1 MDENNVE
8 KNEIDNNN
16 NIADIKNEN
25 LNKIEENNKE
35 SNNDNFEILN
45 KLFKKSKDDNS
56 KYIPFLIKS
65 GDEELLKIFTE
76 KLNTTDENSLNLFI
90 LKKLNLISQ
99 IISITT
105 SSPEILYIIFDYL
118 SKKNIS
124 IFKFI
129 IDIYISFIQIYKNN
143 DIKENLFN
151 EIKKIFSNLISLGLL
166 AKTDIDFIYQKIAFF
181 QLEKKLNVNL
191 FCDIIPLLEILY
203 SYDTKTQTDFIAN
216 NFFYFYDK
224 ETSSIETNISEKK
237 FIQIKKGFS
246 IVLWFYLKEIN
257 EDSKYKSSLLNI
269 SNEKGDNI
277 NLVLNEKN
285 DIDICYKNNNNILK
299 EKQNRT
305 FNIETKVWTQLV
317 ISIYKNEINLFLDK
331 DKETNEISSKKLY
344 EINNISFH
352 DCQITEISFFKNFLG
367 IVYCVMFFKE
377 DKNKIQDISSLAK
390 NLYDINTK
398 NLNEKLSTKIIS
410 ESLYFIFSPNLFVN
424 NQQII
429 DPKSNI
435 IGNLTAL
442 NNNNYNLNSLF
453 SFNNNINN
461 IFYLGGF
468 YNFLPLFEIFYKF
481 TLSENNTNEIDSIL
495 RNIFIKLFK
504 LLEIVLSEKRRNS
517 KLSMENDVD
526 FFPSLEIFM
535 KKIDEKYYY
544 NNEKLLEIL
553 LNIAKIYNDLKK
565 SKYIHIKENF
575 GYFANIIFNP
585 EIIIKFNLDLQK
597 KLFDKFKSFHILMDS
612 VVIIKLLKLLSQ
624 KYTKNE
630 TEKNDYST
638 ILFEYIK
645 YIFETKLKDDE
656 KEKLFLL
663 YKNKSNKIS
672 NKATISNNIFI
683 RIIRLFIIYLDLHL
697 NISNQSEKQKLIK
710 IKTVEY
716 LLNSN
721 YNFIEILLKYLSDTN
736 IHIKKEIINLLRV
749 LTNCYKEQLDQYFY
763 KLNKKKKETKISK
776 EEFYIFIK
784 ENIAPNYNNSKI
796 RDNSFSVKSKRKN
809 SKITSKIKEEIKN
822 NNTENKNEIILDK
835 TSRKEVV
842 KININKK
849 RNKSSDNNEKILK
862 NISNIL
868 SDKPK
873 NKRTNSFNI
882 LKKNNIELILNKFEK
897 EKSIKK
903 PETPKKEEKMIN
915 NNDINI
921 KEELTFEQR
930 VELRDT
936 KLEIALILYNWLLDY
951 IKTDKNKNN
960 KEKDT
965 ESINHSIDY
974 IVKFISYTKELD
986 AIYRILI
993 LINNQKNL
1001 SSDNKDNEDIYNQFL
1016 KYFLD
1021 NSLFMQLL
1029 IELLINSFI
1038 YKNIY
1043 SNNATS
1049 EEDDFIV
1056 LSSEKGEIIKLKD
1069 KIFSSLYEKSLEILL
1084 DIYFLDDD
1092 EKKKTDILT
1101 TIFLVSLK
1109 LLSAFQDNNDIN
1121 KKNLL
1126 LKFVRQ
1132 MFIEINKNF
1141 KERHK
1146 KIKNHY
1152 LNLFTYF
1159 IDYAFILKNVDEFM
1173 QKSYKNIKDDR
1184 TNCIPDFLT
1193 YELIYENEGS
1203 YQWAGS
1209 DIYADMFKN
1218 IKRLF
1223 SINNIFSN
1231 FEFIFEDINK
1241 QKDEQK
1247 CINKYEINFMTRL
1260 IDVIMDKKKTKDEN
1274 AKQKRTIGL
1283 FYSCHSYGYDNN
1295 FPIINIISLFNSLN
1309 IHLLY
1314 SETNNEMNKEK
1325 LINLLNEIQNYI
1337 LFLLVFSLNITQ
1349 KDTNANYS
1357 YDAMQELIYQNLFF
1371 NIQNLF
1377 NRLNDEENKGYFLDV
1392 LYNVILFL
1400 TVIYNKEKGK
1410 PHENKGKSFL
1420 KSIFP
1425 SNSIDLSKTAP
1436 CMLLNFYKEKMDKL
1450 FNDQNFHIFSENDK
1464 QNSIK
1469 AIEENIIYDE
1479 IKKINNM
1486 KTNPSFDLYNIKI
1499 FENIAANREN
1509 DKNIKL
1515 LIEKESKEYKVSD
1528 DYKKIYLKIKN
1539 TEINIPIDEI
1549 IEEQKDVFKI
1559 KSYRKLKKDLYSFNN
1574 SYSNLQVFYNIPL
1587 EQKSYYLKYKVSN
1600 FLSKDMSPKFIKPII
1615 DMDFY
1620 MPNFRKYEIDK
1631 KNLYQHSA
1639 KETYTVDLRIFNHKK
1654 NLYLYP
1660 NNKTNDKLG
1669 NKYFFEENVCYIKTA
1684 YHIKGA
1690 IFHSTIKENMND
1702 NYLFFCITEQPS
1714 TEIKLETY
1722 EDYDSINESCF
1733 NSIFRNNMNIKDQY
1747 TYLKLNFDEIIF
1759 IFNRKYSFRD
1769 NAIEIFTSFHRSYY
1783 FKFRTTE
1790 KRNSFLEHIVNILNK
1805 DSSLFKKLFKPIYS
1819 INSQDKKIL
1828 LGYYKDIDNNSE
1840 YGSRS
1845 NLKEMWKNSK
1855 ISYLE
1860 FLLWTNIYGNRS
1872 FRDIS
1877 QYPVFPWIIADYKTD
1892 TFDEIINNK
1901 HIRKLDLPMGLMT
1914 INEKAKE
1921 RKEGYINTYKLM
1933 SLDLKDEELVDF
1945 KIKDEDED
1953 YDENNTNEQ
1962 GDLNKNNINNKNN
1975 NNIDPNSAQGN
1986 NDNLVINNDKSTN
1999 DTTLSKIPL
2008 YNYNIEKI
2016 YKNDSVEYEKIP
2028 YLFGSH
2034 FSNAMYISHYMG
2046 RLFPY
2051 SLTMIEIQGSG
2062 FDCAERL
2069 FICLDKTFISAAS
2082 EKCDVRELIPEFYYM
2097 PEMFLNIN
2105 KLNFGQIQINNYI
2118 GSITYYDELFEENE
2132 KKEKIS
2138 INGVLL
2144 PKWCKD
2150 NPYYFILKSREL
2162 LENSSIINANPWIDL
2177 IFGYYQRGKNAQKIG
2192 NLYLPCSYDG
2202 VMNGRLS
2209 DEEILK
2215 NRNDS
2220 EFRMRLF
2227 ELGVN
2232 PCKVFDKKITE
2243 KKKILK
2249 QITDIKK
2256 DIDKINNCINGE
2268 GNINF
2273 IANIN
2278 SNILLLF
2285 ENDYKLK
2292 KISIEDK
2299 NESNKGY
2306 KTKEISCFNFSK
2318 DIFKCDNYY
2327 KLYVKYFT
2335 KSNMILFAGFY
2346 NESIY
2351 LISLDKITNT
2361 KLNINNANIF
2371 SKIKNKEN
2379 KENSENNL
2387 ILNKLKE
2394 FGIGFITAL
2403 EISQDEKYIIYGS
2416 NKGALVILEFIYYTG
2431 TSQNSDNY
2439 EIKILKIISSHS
2451 GYSIN
2456 SISINTDLNVF
2467 ADCSYDNYI
2476 HIYTLPKCDKII
2488 SIYNKN
2494 SLFNLDYIFLSAQ
2507 PLPSVILYSNRD
2519 TEFKV
2524 FNIHGHDLKVEQ
2536 NDKKLLNDQ
2545 PKNINEINMISPIIF
2560 TNWQFSDYLIY
2571 IFKYKYI
2578 LLRKAP
2584 LMEVVFKINFG
2595 ETDYISIFNLSL
2607 MKDCIYAVDNN
2618 NKKIHVIN
2626 CEKIINNK

>member
-1 MDENNVE
+1 MDENNV
-8 KNEIDNNN
+8 KNNEISNNN
-16 NIADIKNEN
+16 NNDVLKNEN
-25 LNKIEENNKE
+25 INKIEENIQEPLKD
-35 SNNDNFEILN
+35 NNNIEMLN
-45 KLFKKSKDDNS
+45 KLFKKSKNDNS
-56 KYIPFLIKS
+56 KHIPFLLKT

-76 KLNTTDENSLNLFI
+76 KSNSTDEKTLNEFI
-90 LKKLNLISQ
+90 LKKLNLISD
-99 IISITT
+99 IISITN
-105 SSPEILYIIFDYL
+105 SSPEILYIISHYL
-118 SKKNIS
+118 SKKNTS
-124 IFKFI
+124 LFKFI
-129 IDIYISFIQIYKNN
+129 IDMYVSFIQIYKNN

-151 EIKKIFSNLISLGLL
+151 EIKKIFSYLISLGLL
-166 AKTDIDFIYQKIAFF
+166 AKTDLDFIYQKIAFF

-191 FCDIIPLLEILY
+191 FNDIIPLLEILY
-203 SYDTKTQTDFIAN
+203 NYDKKIQTDFIAN
-216 NFFYFYDK
+216 NYFYFYDK
-224 ETSSIETNISEKK
+224 EASSIKTNISETN
-237 FIQIKKGFS
+237 FIPIKKGFS

-257 EDSKYKSSLLNI
+257 DDSKLRSTIVDIK
-269 SNEKGDNI
+269 NEKGENI
-277 NLVLNEKN
+277 SFILSEKN
-285 DIDICYKNNNNILK
+285 DIDFCYNNKPTFK
-299 EKQNRT
+299 ENGNRT
-305 FNIETKVWTQLV
+305 FNIETNVWTQLV
-317 ISIYKNEINLFLDK
+317 IRIYKSEINLFLYK
-331 DKETNEISSKKLY
+331 DKELNEINTKKNY
-344 EINNISFH
+344 TINNISFH
-352 DCQITEISFFKNFLG
+352 DCKITEISFFKDFIG
-367 IVYCVMFFKE
+367 IIYCVMFFKE
-377 DKNKIQDISSLAK
+377 DKNKIQDISVLVK
-390 NLYDINTK
+390 NLNNINTK
-398 NLNEKLSTKIIS
+398 DLNEKLSDKTIS
-410 ESLYFIFSPNLFVN
+410 ENLYFIFSPNLFVN

-435 IGNLTAL
+435 IGSLPAL
-442 NNNNYNLNSLF
+442 NNNNYNLNSIF

-468 YNFLPLFEIFYKF
+468 NNFLPLFEILYKF
-481 TLSENNTNEIDSIL
+481 TLNEKNTNEIDNIL
-495 RNIFIKLFK
+495 INIFNTLFE

-517 KLSMENDVD
+517 KLSIENDID
-526 FFPSLEIFM
+526 FFPSLEIFL
-535 KKIDEKYYY
+535 KRIDEKYYY
-544 NNEKLLEIL
+544 NNDKLLEIL

-565 SKYIHIKENF
+565 SKYINIKEKS

-585 EIIIKFNLDLQK
+585 EIIIKFNLNLQK
-597 KLFDKFKSFHILMDS
+597 KLFEKFKSFHILMDS
-612 VVIIKLLKLLSQ
+612 EVINKFLILLSQ

-645 YIFETKLKDDE
+645 YIFETKLKN
-656 KEKLFLL
+656 KERENLFLL
-663 YKNKSNKIS
+663 YQNKNDGASNKE
-672 NKATISNNIFI
+672 TISDNIFI
-683 RIIRLFIIYLDLHL
+683 HIIKLFVIYLDANVNLSS
-697 NISNQSEKQKLIK
+697 NIEDSK
-710 IKTVEY
+710 IQRKNTVEY

-721 YNFIEILLKYLSDTN
+721 CNFIEILLQYLSNTN
-736 IHIKKEIINLLRV
+736 IHIKKVIINFLRV
-749 LTNCYKEQLDQYFY
+749 LTSNTYFDLLEQYFY
-763 KLNKKKKETKISK
+763 KVSKKKKENKVTK

-784 ENIAPNYNNSKI
+784 ENIAPNYYNSKI
-796 RDNSFSVKSKRKN
+796 KDNINSDNSDKKN
-809 SKITSKIKEEIKN
+809 LNIISNIKEEKEKIN
-822 NNTENKNEIILDK
+822 NLENKNEIKLEK
-835 TSRKEVV
+835 ASTKEIENI
-842 KININKK
+842 KIKLK
-849 RNKSSDNNEKILK
+849 RNKSLKIINSKIIKNLSLLSSEKPKSLRAKSINKLK
-862 NISNIL
+862 NIHKKLIINEKEQEKTMKKSEISQKEKEENI
-868 SDKPK
+868 
-873 NKRTNSFNI
+873 T
-882 LKKNNIELILNKFEK
+882 NNIN
-897 EKSIKK
+897 
-903 PETPKKEEKMIN
+903 
-915 NNDINI
+915 INI
-921 KEELTFEQR
+921 KEELSLEKKMEIR
-930 VELRDT
+930 NT
-936 KLEIALILYNWLLDY
+936 KLEIALILFNWLYKLVSAQY
-951 IKTDKNKNN
+951 NNENN
-960 KEKDT
+960 KEKNKET
-965 ESINHSIDY
+965 INNSIEY
-974 IVKFISYTKELD
+974 LVKFICYTKELD
-986 AIYRILI
+986 VIHRILL
-993 LINNQKNL
+993 LINDQENNTL
-1001 SSDNKDNEDIYNQFL
+1001 ESDKKSIYIYNL
-1016 KYFLD
+1016 LLNYLLE

-1029 IELLINSFI
+1029 IELIINSFI

-1043 SNNATS
+1043 SDNPAS
-1049 EEDDFIV
+1049 EEDDFII
-1056 LSSEKGEIIKLKD
+1056 LSADKNERIKLKY
-1069 KIFSSLYEKSLEILL
+1069 KYFSNIYTMSLKTLL
-1084 DIYFLDDD
+1084 DIFFLDDND
-1092 EKKKTDILT
+1092 NKEAILT
-1101 TIFLVSLK
+1101 KIFLVSIK
-1109 LLSAFQDNNDIN
+1109 LLLTFQDSNDI
-1121 KKNLL
+1121 KSKNVI
-1126 LKFVRQ
+1126 LKFMKQIFV
-1132 MFIEINKNF
+1132 EINNAYNTKRKSIELF
-1141 KERHK
+1141 
-1146 KIKNHY
+1146 Y
-1152 LNLFTYF
+1152 LNLFTFFMDYCF
-1159 IDYAFILKNVDEFM
+1159 IFKNVDEIM
-1173 QKSYKNIKDDR
+1173 EKAYKNIKYDR
-1184 TNCIPDFLT
+1184 TDCLPDFLSSG
-1193 YELIYENEGS
+1193 LIYENETS
-1203 YQWAGS
+1203 YQWTGS
-1209 DIYADMFKN
+1209 DIYADIFKN
-1218 IKRLF
+1218 IKKLF
-1223 SINNIFSN
+1223 SIKNIFKRL
-1231 FEFIFEDINK
+1231 EFIYNDINK
-1241 QKDEQK
+1241 QKEK
-1247 CINKYEINFMTRL
+1247 EKYIIEYEINFVTKL
-1260 IDVIMDKKKTKDEN
+1260 IDEIVERKKKDVIINKNNIE
-1274 AKQKRTIGL
+1274 GM
-1283 FYSCHSYGYDNN
+1283 FYSYEDYGYNN
-1295 FPIINIISLFNSLN
+1295 KFPIINIISLFNSLN
-1309 IHLLY
+1309 LFLLH
-1314 SETNNEMNKEK
+1314 SETNSEINKEK
-1325 LINLLNEIQNYI
+1325 LITLLNDIQNYI
-1337 LFLLVFSLNITQ
+1337 VFLLVLSLIITP
-1349 KDTNANYS
+1349 KDSGLSIS
-1357 YDAMQELIYQNLFF
+1357 YERIQELLYQNLFF

-1377 NRLNDEENKGYFLDV
+1377 NRLNKQETKKYYLQT
-1392 LYNVILFL
+1392 LYNIILFL
-1400 TVIYNKEKGK
+1400 TKINSKEKEETQK
-1410 PHENKGKSFL
+1410 KNRLFKMFSF
-1420 KSIFP
+1420 
-1425 SNSIDLSKTAP
+1425 NSIDLSKTAP
-1436 CMLLNFYKEKMDKL
+1436 CMLINYYTKIYSNIFNKDNFD
-1450 FNDQNFHIFSENDK
+1450 IFMENDREQSLK
-1464 QNSIK
+1464 V
-1469 AIEENIIYDE
+1469 IEDKIIYND

-1486 KTNPSFDLYNIKI
+1486 KDNPSFDMYEINA
-1499 FENIAANREN
+1499 FEEVVFNREKEINN
-1509 DKNIKL
+1509 DLKL
-1515 LIEKESKEYKVSD
+1515 LIEKEKKESRGFDEYKN
-1528 DYKKIYLKIKN
+1528 IYLKVKN
-1539 TEINIPIDEI
+1539 TKINIPLDEVE
-1549 IEEQKDVFKI
+1549 EEQKDVFKI

-1600 FLSKDMSPKFIKPII
+1600 FLSKDMSRKFIKPII

-1620 MPNFRKYEIDK
+1620 MPNFRRYESDK

-1639 KETYTVDLRIFNHKK
+1639 NETYTVDLKIFNQKK

-1660 NNKTNDKLG
+1660 NNKTIDKSG
-1669 NKYFFEENVCYIKTA
+1669 NKYFFEENVCYIKTVN
-1684 YHIKGA
+1684 HIKGA
-1690 IFHSTIKENMND
+1690 LFHSSVKDNMKD
-1702 NYLFFCITEQPS
+1702 NYLYFCVTEQPS
-1714 TEIKLETY
+1714 LEIKLEKY
-1722 EDYDSINESCF
+1722 ADYDSINESCY

-1747 TYLKLNFDEIIF
+1747 IYLKLNFDEIIF

-1769 NAIEIFTSFHRSYY
+1769 NAIELFTSYHRSYY
-1783 FKFRTTE
+1783 FKFKTTE
-1790 KRNSFLEHIVNILNK
+1790 KRNSFLEHIINILNK
-1805 DSSLFKKLFKPIYS
+1805 DSSLFKKLYKPIYS
-1819 INSQDKKIL
+1819 INGQDKKIL
-1828 LGYYKDIDNNSE
+1828 LGYYKDIENNAE
-1840 YGSRS
+1840 YGNR
-1845 NLKEMWKNSK
+1845 NNIKEMWKNSK

-2431 TSQNSDNY
+2431 TSQNPDNY

-2524 FNIHGHDLKVEQ
+2524 FSIHGHDLKVEQ

-2545 PKNINEINMISPIIF
+2545 PKIINEINMISPIIF

-2571 IFKYKYI
+2571 IFKYRYI

-2626 CEKIINNK
+2626 